1 MTPPIPLEN
10 IMFLDIET
18 VPQHANFD
26 NLQDAE
32 RALWEHKA
40 QWLVKAEQTAAD
52 IYERAGIYAEFGRI
66 VCISLGYI
74 VQEGG
79 QLYIKL
85 KSLEQD
91 NEREM
96 LQEFS
101 DIVTQFYKAKNGK
114 AWLCAHNG
122 KEFDFPYIARR
133 TLINGVA
140 LPAALQVQ
148 GQKPWETTFVDTM
161 ELWRFGDYKNFT
173 SLNLMA
179 HIFGIPT
186 PKDDIDGSQV
196 ATVYYA
202 QNDLPRITVYCEK
215 DVLTLARVFLRLR
228 GDLRPLERYESSLQ
242 TKQ

>member
-1 MTPPIPLEN
+1 MY
-10 IMFLDIET
+10 
-18 VPQHANFD
+18 
-26 NLQDAE
+26 
-32 RALWEHKA
+32 K
-40 QWLVKAEQTAAD
+40 LVKGVGVATSITMVVATAGCT
-52 IYERAGIYAEFGRI
+52 RAKQAFNAA
-66 VCISLGYI
+66 SLGYI
-74 VQEGG
+74 VTKGG

-85 KSLEQD
+85 KSLAQE
-91 NEREM
+91 NEGEM
-96 LQEFS
+96 LQEFAQ
-101 DIVTQFYKAKNGK
+101 IVTQFYKAKKGK

-140 LPAALQVQ
+140 LPAALRVQ

-186 PKDDIDGSQV
+186 SKDDIDGSQV

-215 DVLTLARVFLRLR
+215 DVLTLARVYLKIR
-228 GDLRPLERYESSLQ
+228 GELRPLERAANHSLQ